1 MKHTW
6 LVTVLVLGM
15 TAFVAAQ
22 PADGGEKPARPER
35 LGPPGERIKAILDQ
49 LPETLALTDEQ
60 KAKVAPIID
69 EFNKGREEL
78 AGSLKDKLAAAR
90 NAVQIAAKAN
100 RENPSDENAKVL
112 SDARAA
118 LAEAGKPLVDLFG
131 KLRGDLKSI
140 LDEAQNAKLA
150 ELLRPRRGGDRPGGE
165 GPGGLP
171 GRGPGMF
178 LRRALD
184 GLELTDEQKDKIKAL
199 REELAK
205 QIAALREGGGHPDRQ
220 KMRQLITDFIAKV
233 KEVLTD
239 EQKKL
244 LEEKLSAPREGRRH
258 RKGGDDHG
266 PGRPDPPVP
275 VPAPVPAPDGEG
287 A

>member
-1 MKHTW
+1 MKRAL
-6 LVTVLVLGM
+6 LVAALVLGM

-22 PADGGEKPARPER
+22 PADGGEKPAHRER
-35 LGPPGERIKAILDQ
+35 FGGQGGRIGGLLDR
-49 LPETLALTDEQ
+49 LPEALALTDEQ
-60 KAKVAPIID
+60 KAKVAPIIEAFTHD
-69 EFNKGREEL
+69 RQEL

-90 NAVQIAAKAN
+90 NAVQVAAKAN
-100 RENPSDENAKVL
+100 RENPSDENAKAL
-112 SDARAA
+112 ADARAA
-118 LAEAGKPLVDLFG
+118 LTEAIKPMADLAE
-131 KLRGDLKSI
+131 KLLADLKPI
-140 LDEAQNAKLA
+140 LDETQNAKLA
-150 ELLRPRRGGDRPGGE
+150 ELLRPRRRGDRPAGE
-165 GPGGLP
+165 GPGGFL
-171 GRGPGMF
+171 GRI
-178 LRRALD
+178 LD
-184 GLELTDEQKDKIKAL
+184 GLNLTDEQKDKIKAL

-205 QIAALREGGGHPDRQ
+205 QLAALREGGGRPDRE
-220 KMRQLITDFIAKV
+220 KMRQLRTDFITKV

-244 LEEKLSAPREGRRH
+244 LEEKLSALREGRRH